1 MRGLRQDDGSGLTY
15 QLVAWSALLAV
26 QWVDPGTESWM
37 LFFVL
42 YPQMWAMVRVRLAAA
57 GTLVTLV
64 AFGVLRFVQSGFD
77 RTTLGPILVTSL
89 VVGFAISLF
98 QAMTQIQEF
107 TLAFVPKV
115 VAVGVALIVSG
126 NWMLHTLM
134 DFTIDLFDRIPS
146 LLS

>member
-1 MRGLRQDDGSGLTY
+1 MTDSSIIDIAFST
-15 QLVAWSALLAV
+15 
-26 QWVDPGTESWM
+26 M
-37 LFFVL
+37 
-42 YPQMWAMVRVRLAAA
+42 M
-57 GTLVTLV
+57 V
-64 AFGVLRFVQSGFD
+64 AFKLSA
-77 RTTLGPILVTSL
+77 PILVTSL

-115 VAVGVALIVSG
+115 VAVGVALVVSG

-134 DFTIDLFDRIPS
+134 DFTVDLFDRIPS

>member
-1 MRGLRQDDGSGLTY
+1 MTDAAVLEIAFQTMV
-15 QLVAWSALLAV
+15 VALKLSA
-26 QWVDPGTESWM
+26 
-37 LFFVL
+37 
-42 YPQMWAMVRVRLAAA
+42 
-57 GTLVTLV
+57 
-64 AFGVLRFVQSGFD
+64 
-77 RTTLGPILVTSL
+77 PILVTAL

-115 VAVGVALIVSG
+115 VAIGAALIVSG

-134 DFTIDLFDRIPS
+134 DFTADLFARLPS